1 MTKQIS
7 KNILF
12 NTFKVE
18 DFTSLE
24 EVINNMPPSVVEYYL
39 DNLDQIEDN
48 SYLNKRDIE
57 HSLYFGNYSLYLD
70 YSDNIYLEIDIK
82 DEETDSFW

>member
-12 NTFKVE
+12 NTFRVG

-24 EVINNMPPSVVEYYL
+24 EVINSMPPSIVEYYL

-48 SYLNKRDIE
+48 SYLNKRYIE

-70 YSDNIYLEIDIK
+70 YNDNIYLEIDIK